1 MEDTRRNRR
10 IVMKDTR
17 QIVTED
23 TRWKR
28 RIVMKDTRRIV
39 TEDTRRK
46 RRIVIED
53 TRRRDGLSW
62 KTLDG
67 RDGLSQKTIA
77 DRFRLSR
84 DSPKKFIFIT
94 RSKSCS
100 NKEAYE
106 RQGGALN
113 FIFRVSLGIRMSQS
127 DHEVEWSIVTNER
140 VKSS

>member
-1 MEDTRRNRR
+1 MEETDCHERHQT
-10 IVMKDTR
+10 DCHG
-17 QIVTED
+17 
-23 TRWKR
+23 
-28 RIVMKDTRRIV
+28 
-39 TEDTRRK
+39 TRRK